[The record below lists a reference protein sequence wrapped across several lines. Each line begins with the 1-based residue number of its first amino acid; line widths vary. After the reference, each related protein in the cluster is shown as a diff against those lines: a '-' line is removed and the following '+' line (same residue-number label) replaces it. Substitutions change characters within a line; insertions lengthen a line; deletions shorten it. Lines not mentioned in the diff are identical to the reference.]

1 MSIPATMT
9 VIEVP
14 AFGPPSNLTTG
25 ERPVPSPAPGE
36 VLVRVVAAGGQP
48 GRCHAV
54 SRQLPAPA
62 RGLRRARP
70 RNLWHRGVGGRG
82 HLRLDGRRQRV
93 RPRIRWRV
101 RPVLHGSGPAV
112 PASPGGR

>member
-36 VLVRVVAAGGQP
+36 VLVRVVAAG
-48 GRCHAV
+48 
-54 SRQLPAPA
+54 LN
-62 RGLRRARP
+62 RA
-70 RNLWHRGVGGRG
+70 
-82 HLRLDGRRQRV
+82 DAMQ
-93 RPRIRWRV
+93 
-101 RPVLHGSGPAV
+101 
-112 PASPGGR
+112 